1 MQIWKRKEFIAIPLV
16 IVILGVIF
24 IVFAAAAIGLWAW
37 LLVGAVGVVVC
48 GYLTLRLGESHR
60 HPLDIDAPPVLRSVE
75 GGSVHRVLV
84 VADGVCTPDGLR
96 AAIDEH
102 AAGQPAEAF
111 VVAPAL
117 GSRLDRWTGDQQG
130 YDDAAQHLDG
140 TLRALEQIGVP
151 AQGRIGS
158 KDPIQAADDGLRE
171 FPAHQL
177 VLAIHSAD
185 SQRWLEQDAAAAAD
199 ERYDG
204 PVSLITVDDSRSGQA
219 PPATR

>member
-130 YDDAAQHLDG
+130 YDDAAQHLDE
-140 TLRALEQIGVP
+140 TLRALEQIG
-151 AQGRIGS
+151 
-158 KDPIQAADDGLRE
+158 
-171 FPAHQL
+171 
-177 VLAIHSAD
+177 
-185 SQRWLEQDAAAAAD
+185 
-199 ERYDG
+199 
-204 PVSLITVDDSRSGQA
+204 
-219 PPATR
+219 